1 MRHSLIIDTHLKMT
15 EKTSIP
21 NNDFRDWIL
30 WNVDNETYI
39 YDETQFKE
47 DIKKF
52 DKLQKIRY
60 NIAIEELLMNGSF
73 YKVPK
78 ESKYILT
85 SLGREVLKIGSFQ
98 SYSPKISSDLN
109 INKKFSKSQ
118 KISTRA
124 TNISVG
130 VGIGTLIVLIVQ
142 IYINVTL
149 PTYIEGK
156 VIIKSSDSLEQEL
169 QIIRTKLESQNSIIH
184 TLKDE
189 YHKQTMILD

>member
-1 MRHSLIIDTHLKMT
+1 MT
-15 EKTSIP
+15 EKKSIP

-98 SYSPKISSDLN
+98 SYSPK
-109 INKKFSKSQ
+109 
-118 KISTRA
+118 
-124 TNISVG
+124 
-130 VGIGTLIVLIVQ
+130 
-142 IYINVTL
+142 VTL
-149 PTYIEGK
+149 PTYIEGI

-169 QIIRTKLESQNSIIH
+169 QIIRTKLESQNSTIH

-189 YHKQTMILD
+189 HHKQTMILDSTYKEIIKVNNQ